1 MMEMI
6 RPILELT
13 VIIPGMLLA
22 YLPVK
27 ECLKQAPVK
36 LALWLTPLLLTL
48 SLSGGIVCYMFQ
60 FPVKLL
66 LVPVLMLL
74 MLIYHKTLQISIWK
88 SSSIFLAVCA
98 VFACVNSLSRAVNA
112 IMIFEPNIAEKQL
125 WFCAG
130 AGAFYNVVCLVF
142 VLVAW
147 YPATHMVRILI
158 ADENFAQTWYIFWIL
173 PLIFIGLNL
182 FIAPKYQ
189 STLYT
194 GRILQIYIVVSL
206 VLLIILTFFY
216 AMFLMMAISLNKNA
230 KLQLENHFLSLQ
242 RARYDNL
249 CAAIEETRQIRHDIR
264 HHWLQ
269 LASLAE
275 NGDLEKIKEYL
286 SSADSK
292 MPGFD
297 LHFCDNQAVDSVLGY
312 YSAHAKQEG
321 VPFLAKIDLPK
332 QLPADEMQL
341 EEMGLIQQMK
351 SGTEIAIKRNYSRK
365 EYYENAKAYLINP
378 VQKEITIM
386 RCEATFES
394 FSAGETALSQEP
406 ELNPPRIEERAIY
419 KGEEVV
425 DQLEIVDARSEDS
438 YSSLQ
443 LKGLKDL

>member
-36 LALWLTPLLLTL
+36 LALWLTPLLLAL
-48 SLSGGIVCYMFQ
+48 SLSGGIICYMFQ

-142 VLVAW
+142 VLAAW

-206 VLLIILTFFY
+206 VLLIILTFF
-216 AMFLMMAISLNKNA
+216 LCDVS
-230 KLQLENHFLSLQ
+230 
-242 RARYDNL
+242 YD
-249 CAAIEETRQIRHDIR
+249 
-264 HHWLQ
+264 
-269 LASLAE
+269 
-275 NGDLEKIKEYL
+275 GD
-286 SSADSK
+286 
-292 MPGFD
+292 
-297 LHFCDNQAVDSVLGY
+297 Q
-312 YSAHAKQEG
+312 
-321 VPFLAKIDLPK
+321 
-332 QLPADEMQL
+332 
-341 EEMGLIQQMK
+341 
-351 SGTEIAIKRNYSRK
+351 
-365 EYYENAKAYLINP
+365 
-378 VQKEITIM
+378 
-386 RCEATFES
+386 
-394 FSAGETALSQEP
+394 P
-406 ELNPPRIEERAIY
+406 E
-419 KGEEVV
+419 
-425 DQLEIVDARSEDS
+425 
-438 YSSLQ
+438 
-443 LKGLKDL
+443 

>member
-142 VLVAW
+142 VLAAW

-292 MPGFD
+292 MSGFD

-332 QLPADEMQL
+332 QLPADEMDVCLVLSNLL
-341 EEMGLIQQMK
+341 ENAVEASLKTERSRRKITVEMYLHHTHLLLIQVENTFDEKIRQK
-351 SGTEIAIKRNYSRK
+351 NEIFQSSKRAGNGIGIQSVRHIAEKNGGADSFTYK
-365 EYYENAKAYLINP
+365 NGIFTAK
-378 VQKEITIM
+378 IM
-386 RCEATFES
+386 
-394 FSAGETALSQEP
+394 L
-406 ELNPPRIEERAIY
+406 RI
-419 KGEEVV
+419 
-425 DQLEIVDARSEDS
+425 
-438 YSSLQ
+438 
-443 LKGLKDL
+443 